1 MIPVDG
7 VCSRD
12 ENQIQFCWK
21 SLKTIYSM
29 IFLFCG
35 TVESLLGTRR
45 LLRLGFNIQYV
56 DELMFFILAMIRSFI
71 FFRIARNWKEIVE
84 MWRKCEN
91 VFLQEPYRVKG
102 LRLKVKIRV
111 SFAIMAAFAL
121 SEFS

>member
-1 MIPVDG
+1 
-7 VCSRD
+7 
-12 ENQIQFCWK
+12 
-21 SLKTIYSM
+21 M